1 MFPKHSR
8 VLPRRLQ
15 DVQATIIRFNS
26 ATQAQLT
33 TPLQGYSGD
42 MTRQDGIT
50 ALTMFSAAER

>member
-1 MFPKHSR
+1 MFPKHGR

-15 DVQATIIRFNS
+15 DVQATTIQFNS

-42 MTRQDGIT
+42 TTQQDGIT
-50 ALTMFSAAER
+50 ALAMFNAAER